1 MYDCETVRVR
11 SCRDDDVCSFI
22 PIVAGCAMTCSDL
35 ELRFLTHGNISEFV
49 FCLASVEVYSV
60 NRTSLVIDKHSA
72 TLLILS
78 RSCDLGAEYCRRLH
92 LVLR

>member
-11 SCRDDDVCSFI
+11 SCCDDDVCSFI
-22 PIVAGCAMTCSDL
+22 PILAGCAMTYSDP
-35 ELRFLTHGNISEFV
+35 ELRFLTHGDISVFA

-60 NRTSLVIDKHSA
+60 NRTYLVIDKHSA

-78 RSCDLGAEYCRRLH
+78 CSCDLGAEYC
-92 LVLR
+92 